1 MTFAEY
7 YQTMKEHG
15 IGEVF
20 FLYNDKQCSVSMGI
34 KGLNLYYIIYN
45 GETVTS
51 FDNLDDLV
59 FTKCF
64 AGKSLKD
71 IWSEIEL
78 HEIDRV
84 TPEKYDADTCSFNYI
99 AYLEEQG
106 ELQWSC
112 SLGVKKSFFLQV
124 KYVVWGMLLVLLPM
138 MLFPIL
144 NLSNWNILIIFSG
157 VAAFTLLI
165 ASLALWKNKLDISY
179 QITTKKIFVNKGI
192 PLSTTYDN
200 IKKVKLRK
208 SIFNEN
214 RGTIKFYL
222 KKGLSVN
229 YSFEGITDCDK
240 VYKIILENVKI
251 NKVQNC
257 CANS

>member
-20 FLYNDKQCSVSMGI
+20 FLHNEKQCSVSMGI
-34 KGLNLYYIIYN
+34 KGLNLYYLIYN

-59 FTKCF
+59 FTICF

-71 IWSEIEL
+71 IWSEIKL
-78 HEIDRV
+78 FEIDGV
-84 TPEKYDADTCSFNYI
+84 TPEEYDVDTCSFNYI
-99 AYLEEQG
+99 AYLKEQG

-112 SLGVKKSFFLQV
+112 SLGVKKSFLLQV
-124 KYVVWGMLLVLLPM
+124 KYAVFGVLLFLLPM

-144 NLSNWNILIIFSG
+144 NLSNWNILILFG
-157 VAAFTLLI
+157 GAAAFALI
-165 ASLALWKNKLDISY
+165 ISLIIFLKNKLDISY
-179 QITTKKIFVNKGI
+179 QITTKKIFANKGM

-214 RGTIKFYL
+214 KGTVKFYL

-229 YSFEGITDCDK
+229 YSFEGIMDCER
-240 VYKIILENVKI
+240 VYKIILENMK
-251 NKVQNC
+251 NK
-257 CANS
+257 